1 MNENLGIK
9 LRLNENSVLMTENS
23 RSRLHNNIA
32 NRIDISLPDSTLF
45 RNIKIESNTESTNTI
60 PDTKNFNDILNQSL
74 PNQYGFLKNHY
85 EGSSNQK
92 ENNFHNEDIIR
103 NLNDHFESINNNDMF
118 NIDYPTIG
126 YNHSYT
132 QRVNQNYLNYLQLT
146 PDTIK
151 KREYNYSEDEEI
163 DQKKPSKDK
172 EKNVRI
178 LMDENMIIKYQKV
191 NKILEF
197 EAEDEIKDLK
207 LPFDF
212 KHSFQNYKSLIRS
225 EDLKKSI
232 LPLTE
237 EIEELWDFL
246 ILDKS
251 KI

>member
-1 MNENLGIK
+1 
-9 LRLNENSVLMTENS
+9 MTENA

-32 NRIDISLPDSTLF
+32 NRIDISLPDSTFF

-85 EGSSNQK
+85 DSSSNQK
-92 ENNFHNEDIIR
+92 ENNFHNDDIIR

-212 KHSFQNYKSLIRS
+212 KQSFQNYKSSIRS

-246 ILDKS
+246 ILDRS